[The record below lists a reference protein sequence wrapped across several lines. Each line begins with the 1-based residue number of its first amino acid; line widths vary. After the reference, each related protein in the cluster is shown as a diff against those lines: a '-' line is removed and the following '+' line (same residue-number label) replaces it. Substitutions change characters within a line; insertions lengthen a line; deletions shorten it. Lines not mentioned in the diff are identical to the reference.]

1 MRKIVAAIL
10 AFAMILTLAT
20 ALFPGLSSE
29 ASAQLDKSQS
39 ATNLIVVK
47 QGETFEIAI
56 QQPLHPA
63 YDWLCDNFDEEYVAL
78 AGVEYEPPAGGAIGV
93 TNKVFSFEAL
103 KAGTTTIEFGYYEL
117 DTSGNPLNL
126 LESETYTVKIEE
138 PVHIPGVVGPISV
151 EIEPA
156 QPEAGSDIS
165 VIVSGEFGAANYAVI
180 RHHHL
185 VIGKTVLIW
194 GFVSQTASV
203 GAQVITPWEFT
214 DDIGK
219 LCPGEYI
226 VKVFLNWQKVASTQ
240 FTVSVPG
247 VVGSITVEIE
257 PAQPEAGSDISV
269 IVSGEFGAANY
280 AVIRH
285 HQLVI
290 GKTVLIWGFVSQT
303 APVGAQVITPWE
315 FTEDIGK
322 LCPGEY
328 TVKVFL
334 NWQKVAGTQFTV
346 SSLCVT
352 TDKPAYKA
360 GETVTISI
368 NNTGYRPIR
377 DSLTLSICDEEG
389 NVFASV
395 VFLLG
400 WAPLLPGESITMDW
414 STNIPG
420 EYTVIVKGA
429 GGGSAEFTVVEPV
442 DIGDIWQDPSEYV
455 GQYVLIDS
463 KYTGWSGDCEYGAP
477 LTYSDWMLEDETG
490 CIYVSAWSEGQPN
503 LSPPEEED
511 LDTPLEVIALV
522 TTTLDDEYSWND
534 NMPFQPYLESQR
546 VWGVQT
552 ITDKSQYELG
562 EPVTIAITNIGSDTL
577 SGGGVCMSIYDTEG
591 NLVSG
596 GICMFLAFE
605 WEPGEGIVWH
615 IPWDQTDV
623 NGEQVPAG
631 TYIIECQAD
640 RFADTAE
647 IYISD

>member
-47 QGETFEIAI
+47 QGETFEIAL

-194 GFVSQTASV
+194 G
-203 GAQVITPWEFT
+203 I
-214 DDIGK
+214 
-219 LCPGEYI
+219 
-226 VKVFLNWQKVASTQ
+226 
-240 FTVSVPG
+240 
-247 VVGSITVEIE
+247 
-257 PAQPEAGSDISV
+257 
-269 IVSGEFGAANY
+269 
-280 AVIRH
+280 
-285 HQLVI
+285 
-290 GKTVLIWGFVSQT
+290 VSQT

-360 GETVTISI
+360 GETVIISI

-429 GGGSAEFTVVEPV
+429 GGGGSAEFTVVEPV

-477 LTYSDWMLEDETG
+477 VTYSDWMLEDETG

-511 LDTPLEVIALV
+511 LDTTLEVIALV

-605 WEPGEGIVWH
+605 WEPGEGIVWP